1 MRKKRRCMWSASWLL
16 SWCPLVAGGAG
27 FRGFRTCQSWLWSSD
42 RALPA
47 FCPPCRSA
55 LGAFPLNMPLFRVL
69 RAFLA
74 RFGGFVWVC
83 LAWRFAWLVG
93 LLYACGVRRI
103 KDLLRVCLYFSSS
116 LPSFMLF
123 ALPFVL
129 SIPVVLLPCLCS
141 LCGLFLGF
149 FCLGCCFLFPF
160 GLCAKRKGAKC
171 FPCVLSCP
179 VVGLL

>member
-1 MRKKRRCMWSASWLL
+1 MWSGSWRYFADVSKIGQYPARCSAFYPLYRFM
-16 SWCPLVAGGAG
+16 LVALLA
-27 FRGFRTCQSWLWSSD
+27 
-42 RALPA
+42 
-47 FCPPCRSA
+47 
-55 LGAFPLNMPLFRVL
+55 NMALFRVL

-74 RFGGFVWVC
+74 WFGVVVWVC
-83 LAWRFAWLVG
+83 LAWRFAWLVWS
-93 LLYACGVRRI
+93 LCACGVRRI

-129 SIPVVLLPCLCS
+129 SVPVVLLPCLCS